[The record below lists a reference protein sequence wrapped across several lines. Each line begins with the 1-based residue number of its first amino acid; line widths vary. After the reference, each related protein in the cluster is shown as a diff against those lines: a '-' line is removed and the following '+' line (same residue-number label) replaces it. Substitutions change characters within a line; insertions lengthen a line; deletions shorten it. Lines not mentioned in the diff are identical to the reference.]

1 MLRCG
6 ILPPTSRS
14 LWLSALAPALRQ
26 TIRQLERPL
35 GQAGGQWDYR
45 PLPLPPLL
53 LLIPML
59 YMLPELTVRLGLTT
73 GRGHGE
79 LIRERF
85 GIAGASLSIAG
96 LAAAVIGSLITE
108 FTGVAGIG
116 ELYGLSRGL
125 RLPLSVMAL
134 LAVVATAPTGAWSG
148 PRSSSACSNSPSA
161 ASYRLRIRAPGPWRR
176 IGRLLHLWALIGVLG
191 TVIAVDPW
199 GGIDRARL
207 RRARGLVECAI
218 AALRFNA
225 PAASTPA
232 PKEWRARVHA
242 PPSGIVANWKR
253 P

>member
-45 PLPLPPLL
+45 PLPLPLPPLL

-85 GIAGASLSIAG
+85 GTSQG
-96 LAAAVIGSLITE
+96 
-108 FTGVAGIG
+108 
-116 ELYGLSRGL
+116 
-125 RLPLSVMAL
+125 
-134 LAVVATAPTGAWSG
+134 
-148 PRSSSACSNSPSA
+148 
-161 ASYRLRIRAPGPWRR
+161 RR
-176 IGRLLHLWALIGVLG
+176 CR
-191 TVIAVDPW
+191 
-199 GGIDRARL
+199 
-207 RRARGLVECAI
+207 
-218 AALRFNA
+218 
-225 PAASTPA
+225 
-232 PKEWRARVHA
+232 
-242 PPSGIVANWKR
+242 
-253 P
+253 